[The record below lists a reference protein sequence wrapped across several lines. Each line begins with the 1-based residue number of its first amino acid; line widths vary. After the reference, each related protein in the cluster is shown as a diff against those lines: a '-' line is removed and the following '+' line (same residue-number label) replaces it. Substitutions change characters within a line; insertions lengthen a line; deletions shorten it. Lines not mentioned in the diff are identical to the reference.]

1 MAGTQPQFEWDAGNQ
16 EHLAR
21 HGISAAEFEQGMHNE
36 PILEVETDAGGEWR
50 AKVAAVTDRG
60 RLLEMVYTI
69 RRGRIR
75 AITAFPMKR
84 RKRELYHGKFEI

>member
-1 MAGTQPQFEWDAGNQ
+1 MEFEWDAGNR

-21 HGISAAEFEQGMHNE
+21 HGISAAEFEQGMRNK
-36 PILEVETDAGGEWR
+36 PIQEFEAEAGGELR
-50 AKVAAVTDRG
+50 TKVAAITDRG

-84 RKRELYHGKFEI
+84 RKREQYRGKFEV

>member
-1 MAGTQPQFEWDAGNQ
+1 VAGTRLQFEWDAANR

-21 HGISAAEFEQGMHNE
+21 HGVSPAEFEQGMRND
-36 PILEVETDAGGEWR
+36 PILEVETDTGGEWR
-50 AKVAAVTDRG
+50 AKVAAVTDQG

-84 RKRELYHGKFEI
+84 RKRERYHGKFEI

>member
-1 MAGTQPQFEWDAGNQ
+1 MEFEWDAGNR

-21 HGISAAEFEQGMHNE
+21 HGISAAEFEQGMRNR
-36 PILEVETDAGGEWR
+36 PIQEFETGTGGELR
-50 AKVAAVTDRG
+50 MKVAALTDRG
-60 RLLEMVYTI
+60 RLLEMVYTV

-84 RKRELYHGKFEI
+84 RKRELYHGKFDV